1 MKPTSEKKALIE
13 YGKARGRLEGRRD
26 EFIIADIVFG
36 ISKQE
41 AIASFRKH
49 HPVRS
54 ALVKD
59 AWQKRAVCRSWVPTD
74 KRYCGNCILEGTYPL
89 EAPCLDCLRNQ
100 SVYCEEGGTAGD
112 GDYWEPRKEG
122 E

>member
-1 MKPTSEKKALIE
+1 MEITPEQKALIE
-13 YGKARGRLEGRRD
+13 YGKARGRLEGRRE

-49 HPVRS
+49 HPIRS

-59 AWQKRAVCRSWVPTD
+59 AWQKRAVCRAWLPPEERECANCKYD
-74 KRYCGNCILEGTYPL
+74 KL
-89 EAPCLDCLRNQ
+89 LRNKYPC
-100 SVYCEEGGTAGD
+100 SYCFPNDWENPL
-112 GDYWEPRKEG
+112 WEPRKEG
-122 E
+122 G

>member
-1 MKPTSEKKALIE
+1 MKLTPEKKALIE
-13 YGKARGRLEGRRD
+13 YGKARGRLEGRRE
-26 EFIIADIVFG
+26 EFIIPDIVFG

-59 AWQKRAVCRSWVPTD
+59 AWQKRAVCRAWVPME
-74 KRYCGNCILEGTYPL
+74 KRYCGNCEHFGMGTQAYPCRICRPL
-89 EAPCLDCLRNQ
+89 VYQ
-100 SVYCEEGGTAGD
+100 SL
-112 GDYWEPRKEG
+112 WEPRKEAS
-122 E
+122 

>member
-1 MKPTSEKKALIE
+1 MKPTPEKKALIE

-49 HPVRS
+49 HPIRS

-59 AWQKRAVCRSWVPTD
+59 AWKKRAVLRITCSE
-74 KRYCGNCILEGTYPL
+74 CQTYNVELKDSFKNIWCPYA
-89 EAPCLDCLRNQ
+89 EIYTNGKSRCVGCPFF
-100 SVYCEEGGTAGD
+100 
-112 GDYWEPRKEG
+112 EPRKEG